1 MATETEWRRRWKPD
15 LVSCPWQSV
24 EVDDDNYL
32 IKVKFSEESYEV
44 LITDLMSFWHEALD
58 GPSLKQRIEVLHRF
72 NKIIILLLHKLL
84 SERVLP
90 CKHTGNLLHF
100 LFSNMFS
107 HFRRIK

>member
-72 NKIIILLLHKLL
+72 NKILISYYCINCYLNVFFLVNTLGISFIFFSVICFHIL
-84 SERVLP
+84 E
-90 CKHTGNLLHF
+90 G
-100 LFSNMFS
+100 
-107 HFRRIK
+107 